1 MPFDTPCTNTRAVY
15 MDWHRMHSTW
25 HTEPDR
31 LTWSPPQ
38 LPMHEQSKRKQLLNT
53 QINASDVGEVE
64 GLIKVDLFD
73 RICISSCR
81 HELQRARALALEQ
94 S

>member
-1 MPFDTPCTNTRAVY
+1 
-15 MDWHRMHSTW
+15 MHV
-25 HTEPDR
+25 
-31 LTWSPPQ
+31 
-38 LPMHEQSKRKQLLNT
+38 QSRRKQLLNT
-53 QINASDVGEVE
+53 QINASHVGEVE
-64 GLIKVDLFD
+64 GLIKVDLID